1 MSRRNKQNQVMTL
14 DAYSNPMFRL
24 GYGTQAPLEAVEYPL
39 TRLTDN
45 YARLNSMYRS
55 GGILQSIVDIIP
67 EDMCREWFKLSG
79 DIKPEDMDALE
90 KAQRKIGLRKQIIEG
105 LRWGRLYGG
114 AAGLI
119 LIKGQDNL
127 EKPLNVDSILPDT
140 FAGLW
145 ILDRWSGV
153 FPGQGLVSDMMDPDF
168 GLPEYYEIRAEEAGK
183 IIARVHHS
191 RVVRFTGRELPYLEK
206 IAEMY
211 WGESEIEP
219 IYEDIALYDSVMQN
233 MGNLTF
239 RANVDT
245 MEVQNLDQLFAV
257 GSIEQQKR
265 FWSVMQAQSVAQS
278 NFGMRLINKGDQ
290 ISNQQ
295 YSFTGF
301 DHVVEAVQVNLSAKT
316 HIPTTK
322 LFGRSPAGMNATGES
337 DMQNYYDI
345 IDGQRESKLRP
356 ILERILPVLCMSVWG
371 NVPEDIEIQF
381 PPLWTPTA
389 MELAQIAA
397 AKSQVVIA
405 AYQSGLLNQ
414 GPAMAELKKLEDE
427 TGMFG
432 TIEDELIEKNKDT
445 TFQDTQQMDDPLAG
459 LMKSSKEDGGNEDS
473 PFPTNDAEWDD
484 VEWRTINGVHVPIVN
499 GKPDYASLKTRHHD
513 YHDKP
518 TGFDRKKDS
527 KITLD
532 NEERQ
537 RYDSVFRGRKTS
549 NGTEIKSL
557 SEHVYDRAAQRDLSP
572 ADIDECIKQKPVQS
586 TKRKNCDVYRVD
598 TMQVVVDR
606 DNGKMVSIMWRGE
619 FEEGK

>member
-1 MSRRNKQNQVMTL
+1 MSRRNKTQQNIMTQ

-24 GYGTQAPLEAVEYPL
+24 GYGTQAPLEGVEYPL

-55 GGILQSIVDIIP
+55 GGILQSIIDIIP
-67 EDMCREWFKLSG
+67 EDMTREWFKLSG
-79 DIKPEDMDALE
+79 DVAPGDMDALE
-90 KAQRKIGLRKQIIEG
+90 KTQRKIGLRKQIVEG

-119 LIKGQDNL
+119 LIKGQENF
-127 EKPLNVDSILPDT
+127 EKPLDIESVLPDS

-153 FPGQGLVSDMMDPDF
+153 FPGAEIVSDMMDPDF
-168 GLPEYYEIRAEEAGK
+168 GLPAYYEIRAEETGR

-257 GSIEQQKR
+257 GSVEQQKR
-265 FWSVMQAQSVAQS
+265 FWAVMQAQSVAQS
-278 NFGMRLINKGDQ
+278 NFGMRLINKGDTIQ
-290 ISNQQ
+290 NQQ
-295 YSFTGF
+295 YTFTGF
-301 DHVVEAVQVNLSAKT
+301 DHVIEGVQLNLSAKT
-316 HIPTTK
+316 HIPMTK
-322 LFGRSPAGMNATGES
+322 LFGRSPAGLSATGES

-356 ILERILPVLCMSVWG
+356 VLERILPVLCMSVWG
-371 NVPEDIEIQF
+371 KVPEDIEIQF
-381 PPLWTPTA
+381 PPLWTPNA
-389 MELAQIAA
+389 MELAEIAA
-397 AKSQVVIA
+397 AKSQAIIGA
-405 AYQSGLLNQ
+405 FQSGLLNV

-432 TIEDELIEKNKDT
+432 SIEDELIEKNKDK

-459 LMKSSKEDGGNEDS
+459 LMGGSSDTEEEGSNEEN
-473 PFPTNDAEWDD
+473 PFTTDA
-484 VEWRTINGVHVPIVN
+484 NF
-499 GKPDYASLKTRHHD
+499 KPDFIQDPDTGRMKGSRPKNAEKSEENTKT
-513 YHDKP
+513 
-518 TGFDRKKDS
+518 T
-527 KITLD
+527 
-532 NEERQ
+532 Q
-537 RYDSVFRGRKTS
+537 S
-549 NGTEIKSL
+549 NGSMFVAKTGENFPV
-557 SEHVYDRAAQRDLSP
+557 SELPESFIIAV
-572 ADIDECIKQKPVQS
+572 
-586 TKRKNCDVYRVD
+586 
-598 TMQVVVDR
+598 
-606 DNGKMVSIMWRGE
+606 
-619 FEEGK
+619 